1 MCRGHYEHFFV
12 EGERWRRPT
21 ARRFVVFVVLWELW
35 GIYTVI
41 GEVIWWNLASLLF
54 IFFSSF

>member
-1 MCRGHYEHFFV
+1 V
-12 EGERWRRPT
+12 EGERWRRPP
-21 ARRFVVFVVLWELW
+21 ARRFVVFAVLWELW